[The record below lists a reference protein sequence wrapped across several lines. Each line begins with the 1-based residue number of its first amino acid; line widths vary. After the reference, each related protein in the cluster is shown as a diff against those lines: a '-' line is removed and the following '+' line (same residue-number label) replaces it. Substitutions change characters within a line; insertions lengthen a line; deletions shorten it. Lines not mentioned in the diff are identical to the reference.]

1 MSFLNRAD
9 AGRQLADT
17 LRARRRPTSV
27 IVGVTKGGVP
37 VAAELAS
44 ILGAP
49 LDLCVV
55 RKLVVQRPT
64 PLTIGAIAEGGAT
77 SLDSTVMGRFAVTAH
92 ELGET
97 LQREAAEVVRL
108 GQWLRPHPPLDV
120 RGRDVI
126 LVDDGALTGA
136 TLRAAAFA
144 LSTRR
149 LRSLELAVPVGA
161 AHVIDSLRA
170 DFDRVTCLECEAD
183 LVAVGARYV
192 NFPPVS
198 DAEVVALLEAAG
210 PRRDRVAV

>member
-1 MSFLNRAD
+1 M
-9 AGRQLADT
+9 
-17 LRARRRPTSV
+17 

-44 ILGAP
+44 ILEVP
-49 LDLCVV
+49 LDICVV

-77 SLDSTVMGRFAVTAH
+77 SLDSTVMGRFAVTAS

-108 GQWLRPHPPLDV
+108 AQLLRGRPPLDV
-120 RGRDVI
+120 RGHDVI

-161 AHVIDSLRA
+161 ARVIDSLRA
-170 DFDRVTCLECEAD
+170 DFDRVTCLECEPD

-192 NFPPVS
+192 DFPPVS
-198 DAEVVALLEAAG
+198 EAEIVTLLETAG
-210 PRRDRVAV
+210 YRRGQVAV